1 MSFQLIPETFFTIFN
16 TCHMINIVDDQ
27 ANVNP
32 DDFYASLKE
41 KLEATH
47 DFPEDYL
54 FKFIVTNDE
63 LKHTEIY
70 RVFDEVKFTLTTKD
84 SKNGKY
90 TSLSINAFV
99 LDADQVIKIYK
110 EVGKISGVMML

>member
-1 MSFQLIPETFFTIFN
+1 
-16 TCHMINIVDDQ
+16 MINIIDNQ
-27 ANVNP
+27 EQTNP

-54 FKFIVTNDE
+54 FKFIITNQE
-63 LKHTEIY
+63 SRHTEIY
-70 RVFDEVKFTLTTKD
+70 RVFDGIKFTLNTRE

-90 TSLSINAFV
+90 TSISISAFV
-99 LDADQVIKIYK
+99 LDAEQVINIYR
-110 EVGKISGVMML
+110 EVGKIPGVMML

>member
-1 MSFQLIPETFFTIFN
+1 MTG
-16 TCHMINIVDDQ
+16 DDMQ
-27 ANVNP
+27 KKTEE
-32 DDFYASLKE
+32 FYISLKE

-63 LKHTEIY
+63 SKITEIY
-70 RVFDEVKFTLTTKD
+70 RVFDDVKFTLTNRD

-90 TSLSINAFV
+90 TAITLNAFV

-110 EVGKISGVMML
+110 EVGKIPGVMML

>member
-1 MSFQLIPETFFTIFN
+1 
-16 TCHMINIVDDQ
+16 MINIVEDQ

-47 DFPEDYL
+47 DFPGDYL

-70 RVFDEVKFTLTTKD
+70 RVFDDVKFTLNTKE
-84 SKNGKY
+84 SKNAKY
-90 TSLSINAFV
+90 TSISINAFV

-110 EVGKISGVMML
+110 EVGKIPGVMML

>member
-1 MSFQLIPETFFTIFN
+1 MEN
-16 TCHMINIVDDQ
+16 NIEDQ
-27 ANVNP
+27 GKKTE
-32 DDFYASLKE
+32 DFYTSLKE

-54 FKFIVTNDE
+54 YKFIITNE
-63 LKHTEIY
+63 ESKLTEIY
-70 RVFDEVKFTLTTKD
+70 RAFDEIKYTITSRD

-90 TSLSINAFV
+90 TSVSINAFV

-110 EVGKISGVMML
+110 EVGKISGIIML

>member
-1 MSFQLIPETFFTIFN
+1 MV
-16 TCHMINIVDDQ
+16 NIVDNQ
-27 ANVNP
+27 ENTNP

-41 KLEATH
+41 KLEITH

-54 FKFIVTNDE
+54 FKFIITNDE
-63 LKHTEIY
+63 SKHTEIY
-70 RVFDEVKFTLTTKD
+70 RVFDEVKFTLNTKE

-90 TSLSINAFV
+90 SSISINAFV